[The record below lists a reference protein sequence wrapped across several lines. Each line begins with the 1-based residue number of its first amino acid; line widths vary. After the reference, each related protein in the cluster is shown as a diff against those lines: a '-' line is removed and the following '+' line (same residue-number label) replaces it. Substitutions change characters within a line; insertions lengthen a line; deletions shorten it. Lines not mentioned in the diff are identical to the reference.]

1 MFPNRRQAGVALA
14 GLVQSEAPANPIVY
28 ALPRGGVPVG
38 FEVARALDCPF
49 DVLLVRKVGM
59 PGHEELAI
67 GAVAEGG
74 ITIDNEEV
82 IAQAR
87 VRPAEVGAAR
97 SIALDEL
104 ARRVALYRQ
113 TVPAITPSSDTTAI
127 IVDDG
132 LATGSTARAAIEA
145 TRERGPGAVWLAVPV
160 APRDTVAELGRIV
173 EKVIVVQQPRY
184 FGAVGAWY
192 RDFTQTSDAEVRS
205 LLAASRDR

>member
-1 MFPNRRQAGVALA
+1 MFPNRRQAGITLA
-14 GLVQSEAPANPIVY
+14 GLVRSEAPDSPIVY

-38 FEVARALDCPF
+38 FEVARALECPF

-82 IAQAR
+82 IAMAG
-87 VRPAEVGAAR
+87 VRPGEVSAAR
-97 SIALDEL
+97 MVALDEL
-104 ARRVALYRQ
+104 ARRVALYRK
-113 TVPAITPSSDTTAI
+113 TVPAITPTSDTTAI

-192 RDFTQTSDAEVRS
+192 RDFTQTSDDEVRS